1 MKIIQAFKI
10 ALKGLGTNRM
20 RSALTM
26 LGVVIGVTAVVSL
39 LSIGEGSQKA
49 ITEGIEDM
57 GTNLLYVTSAAASEG
72 GIMQA
77 LGSANTLTLE
87 DAEAIAGASSVAAV
101 APQIDT
107 MAQIVAGRNNI
118 YATVLG
124 VTPNFL
130 AVRNCSLDWGDFISV
145 SDQSRRAMVAVLG
158 ADAAYNLFGDEDP
171 VGETIKINS
180 YNYTVIGVLVAKGNT
195 SDESPDNSVLLPIT
209 TVQARLYTSTTN
221 SGEHVVQ
228 TIYVQ
233 VTGSRAIDTAIGE
246 VTSILEERH
255 NIASGDDDDFLITNQ
270 QDTIAALE
278 QTTQVWILFLG
289 AVAGISLL
297 VGGIG
302 IMNIMLV
309 SVTERTREIGIRKAV
324 GAKKSDILLQFL
336 LEASL
341 LSFIG
346 GFIGV
351 GLGYLV
357 SNLIS
362 GISLTG
368 EAITTVVSA
377 DIPILAVSVSAAIGI
392 IFGLYP
398 AYRAANLKPIEAL
411 RYE

>member
-1 MKIIQAFKI
+1 
-10 ALKGLGTNRM
+10 
-20 RSALTM
+20 
-26 LGVVIGVTAVVSL
+26 
-39 LSIGEGSQKA
+39 
-49 ITEGIEDM
+49 
-57 GTNLLYVTSAAASEG
+57 
-72 GIMQA
+72 
-77 LGSANTLTLE
+77 
-87 DAEAIAGASSVAAV
+87 
-101 APQIDT
+101 

-130 AVRNCSLDWGDFISV
+130 TVRNCSLDWGDFISV

-233 VTGSRAIDTAIGE
+233 VTVSRAIDTAIGE

>member
-341 LSFIG
+341 LSFLG

>member
-1 MKIIQAFKI
+1 
-10 ALKGLGTNRM
+10 
-20 RSALTM
+20 
-26 LGVVIGVTAVVSL
+26 
-39 LSIGEGSQKA
+39 
-49 ITEGIEDM
+49 
-57 GTNLLYVTSAAASEG
+57 
-72 GIMQA
+72 
-77 LGSANTLTLE
+77 
-87 DAEAIAGASSVAAV
+87 
-101 APQIDT
+101 
-107 MAQIVAGRNNI
+107 
-118 YATVLG
+118 
-124 VTPNFL
+124 
-130 AVRNCSLDWGDFISV
+130 
-145 SDQSRRAMVAVLG
+145 
-158 ADAAYNLFGDEDP
+158 
-171 VGETIKINS
+171 
-180 YNYTVIGVLVAKGNT
+180 
-195 SDESPDNSVLLPIT
+195 
-209 TVQARLYTSTTN
+209 
-221 SGEHVVQ
+221 VVQ
-228 TIYVQ
+228 TIYVKAAN
-233 VTGSRAIDTAIGE
+233 SKAIDNATDEITAI
-246 VTSILEERH
+246 LEDRH
-255 NIASGDDDDFLITNQ
+255 NIAWGDDADFNIASQ

>member
-107 MAQIVAGRNNI
+107 SAQIVAGRNNI

-233 VTGSRAIDTAIGE
+233 VTVSRAIDTAIGE

-341 LSFIG
+341 LSFLG